1 MKQEDFILNVDYS
14 KSFKEIFTFSNLDFK
29 DPFFT
34 KNTLIFPK
42 RRIIDAKLKAK
53 LLFPEKDISTQDLIN
68 TIGINMI
75 GERRFRFATFQEL
88 MFYKINLEKKRYRD
102 FPVISLGEIFKD
114 KDGTNLVPM
123 ITTLRDMRG
132 VLAEEFKQ
140 IWPKDYAFLLV
151 EN

>member
-14 KSFKEIFTFSNLDFK
+14 KKFKEVFTFSNFDFK

-42 RRIIDAKLKAK
+42 RRIIDAKLRAK
-53 LLFPEKDISTQDLIN
+53 LLLPEKEISTEDLIN
-68 TIGINMI
+68 IIGNR
-75 GERRFRFATFQEL
+75 EFRFATFQEL
-88 MFYKINLEKKRYRD
+88 AFYKINLEKKHYRK
-102 FPVISLGEIFKD
+102 FPVVSLGEVFKD

-123 ITTLRDMRG
+123 ISTLRDMRG
-132 VLAEEFKQ
+132 VLAEEFKKV
-140 IWPKDYAFLLV
+140 WPKDYAFLLV